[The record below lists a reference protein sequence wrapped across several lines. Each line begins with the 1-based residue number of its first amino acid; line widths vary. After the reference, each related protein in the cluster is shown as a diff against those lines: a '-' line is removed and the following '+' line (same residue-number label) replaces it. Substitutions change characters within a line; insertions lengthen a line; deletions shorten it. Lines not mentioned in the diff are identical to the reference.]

1 MALACTGPVLVTFT
15 AYLAGHPTKTRYA
28 LLLSPAVALALA
40 SVTTGRR
47 VAQLAVVALASL
59 QLVDAPQT
67 LPVLRESTRDRADV
81 ARRRPF
87 VDNFR
92 RTYAGGRLLA
102 SMGSTAPVLFETGLP
117 LREVVHE
124 GNGFY
129 WANAVVD
136 PHRFVSWI
144 LIADGDVLDQVRT
157 YRRAFPEGF
166 APVWTGAR
174 LTLYARQEAP
184 AAQ

>member
-1 MALACTGPVLVTFT
+1 VVTFT

-28 LLLSPAVALALA
+28 LLLAPAVGLALA
-40 SVTTGRR
+40 AVTRGRR
-47 VAQLAVVALASL
+47 VAQLAVLAVAAL
-59 QLVDAPQT
+59 QLVEAPQT
-67 LPVLRESTRDRADV
+67 LPVLREATRDRADV

-87 VDNFR
+87 VDTFR
-92 RTYAGGRLLA
+92 QRYQGGRLLA

-136 PHRFVSWI
+136 PNRFVSWI
-144 LIADGDVLDQVRT
+144 LIADGDVLDQVRS

-166 APVWTGAR
+166 VPVWSGAR
-174 LTLYARQEAP
+174 LTLYARQD
-184 AAQ
+184 AAGSAAR